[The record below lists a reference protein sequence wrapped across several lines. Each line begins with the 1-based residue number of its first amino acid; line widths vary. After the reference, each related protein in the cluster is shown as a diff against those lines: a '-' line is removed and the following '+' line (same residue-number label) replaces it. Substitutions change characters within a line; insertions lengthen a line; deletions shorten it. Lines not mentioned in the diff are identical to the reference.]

1 MWIFSASE
9 EEMKDFKGMIKRVL
23 EAFVWMLIALWWTTV
38 IQQILV
44 SISEN
49 FPFLAVFWAFL
60 YAILVT
66 IFGIAILFY
75 MNKLINF
82 LLNKSEAKA
91 EKIEQ
96 KDDIDKEFE

>member
-1 MWIFSASE
+1 MWIFSTSK
-9 EEMKDFKGMIKRVL
+9 EEMKDFKEMIRRVL
-23 EAFVWMLIALWWTTV
+23 ESFVWMLIALWWTTV

-60 YAILVT
+60 YALLVT

-75 MNKLINF
+75 MNKLINY
-82 LLNKSEAKA
+82 LLKEKEENTT
-91 EKIEQ
+91 KIEQ